1 MGHAS
6 VMIFYVHMMATFAA
20 VSVGASWV
28 HSGYAGKKL
37 LMDRLGNKIISL
49 WYNQSTHVITRYFIM
64 NST

>member
-1 MGHAS
+1 
-6 VMIFYVHMMATFAA
+6 MMATFAA

-49 WYNQSTHVITRYFIM
+49 WYNQSTHVITRHFIM